1 MDIGAAAGAAD
12 ASVDIVAAAGA
23 ADASAGAGALPGAEE
38 LAERS
43 ADAAELA
50 GAGALADAST
60 GPAELAEGSADA
72 GALAWPLVP
81 LAADDEAESDAVLAW
96 VVGDADTPPDEP
108 APALVDV
115 CALVVRATGTVRL
128 RLTFTAWVTSLAAP
142 TDDVPHA
149 RPVGCWLSRLL
160 MTASIFEPAP
170 IPPGG

>member
-1 MDIGAAAGAAD
+1 MDIG
-12 ASVDIVAAAGA
+12 AAAGA

-115 CALVVRATGTVRL
+115 WALAVRATGTVRL

-149 RPVGCWLSRLL
+149 RPVGCWLSRLS